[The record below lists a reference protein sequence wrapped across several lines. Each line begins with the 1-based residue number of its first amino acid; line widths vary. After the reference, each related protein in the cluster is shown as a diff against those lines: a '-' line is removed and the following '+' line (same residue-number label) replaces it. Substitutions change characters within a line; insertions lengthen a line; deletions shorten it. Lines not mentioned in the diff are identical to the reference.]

1 MRFYQVFSLISTA
14 PEAIMNRF
22 FVIFWCRML
31 TIEKVLKFVSAST
44 LAATLIFIA
53 VVVVQELTKP
63 KEVLERIKKENCAS
77 FFEFKTPPENE
88 SDLEKAAAECVFVP
102 ENQARNSGFAES
114 LSKFRKL
121 DGFDYL
127 FAGKSGILL
136 KKNSGSPLEEADF
149 IIRCFRSGQC
159 SLNLPDNKR
168 TITATALDTE
178 GKVEISVT
186 YEDNLISA
194 TAKNLKKLFNE
205 IAKIKQLDISKLRL
219 VLYFHSEYAYLENKD
234 DNYLISLPKNGI
246 DGLYL
251 KSRGA
256 KIRLLPWEYSVNP
269 LSVLDR
275 KGAQYGLEKDEYK
288 KDAASVYFYRT
299 AQFSEDNGSAVKW
312 LNGSSL
318 KKQDYSP
325 LFSLRLIAKHLKNIQ
340 KNDGSFPTELETAD
354 ATEKKVKE
362 SLLMQVYAAEILFKS
377 AEILEDPSFS
387 ETAEKALSY
396 VFLKEGKDDAATAK
410 IEALLVR
417 QNKDMAYQYRF
428 FDFDHTEKAISSNFV
443 YCGIFIEAFSFL
455 SKDKDK
461 DEKIVEL
468 LKKAFSLFEG
478 ASDEN
483 KMRFIAY
490 LAEFTAENGTE
501 PHKAMKDFFEAQNGF
516 IKSKVFDSR
525 GFKSEN
531 GSFVIDKSKNSPDAS
546 LSFLLSDGLMKA
558 LSNNLISR
566 ETAEIVMTSGDF
578 INKLIVSSD
587 DLPNWGNA
595 KSKTMI
601 HGGVRA
607 SENSK
612 SVKLSN
618 TLRAAS
624 YLTNKINR
632 LKE

>member
-1 MRFYQVFSLISTA
+1 
-14 PEAIMNRF
+14 
-22 FVIFWCRML
+22 ML

-44 LAATLIFIA
+44 LAATLIFIV

-63 KEVLERIKKENCAS
+63 KEILERIKKENCAS
-77 FFEFKTPPENE
+77 FFEFETPPENE

-102 ENQARNSGFAES
+102 ENQVKNSEFAGS
-114 LSKFRKL
+114 LPKFRKL

-136 KKNSGSPLEEADF
+136 KKKNGSPMEEAAF
-149 IIRCFRSGQC
+149 IIRCFREEKCQAEI
-159 SLNLPDNKR
+159 PDSKK
-168 TITATALDTE
+168 TVTAVALDST
-178 GKVEISVT
+178 GKAVISVT
-186 YEDNLISA
+186 YEDNLISS
-194 TAKNLKKLFNE
+194 TAKNIKKLFNE
-205 IAKIKQLDISKLRL
+205 IAKIKKLDISQLRL
-219 VLYFHSEYAYLENKD
+219 VLYFHSNYAYLENKD

-256 KIRLLPWEYSVNP
+256 KIRILPWEYSVNP
-269 LSVLDR
+269 LSVLDK
-275 KGAQYGLEKDEYK
+275 KGVQYGLEKDEYK
-288 KDAASVYFYRT
+288 KEAASVYFYRT
-299 AQFSEDNGSAVKW
+299 AQFSEDNGSAVRW

-318 KKQDYSP
+318 KKQGYSP

-340 KNDGSFPTELETAD
+340 KNDGSFPAELETAD

-362 SLLMQVYAAEILFKS
+362 SLLMQAYAAEILFET
-377 AEILEDPSFS
+377 AGILEDPSLS
-387 ETAEKALSY
+387 EAAEKALSY
-396 VFLKEGKDDAATAK
+396 VFLKDGKDDAATAK
-410 IEALLVR
+410 TETILIK
-417 QNKDMAYQYRF
+417 QNKDMGYQYRF

-443 YCGIFIEAFSFL
+443 YCGIFIEAFSLL

-468 LKKAFSLFEG
+468 LKKGFSIFEG
-478 ASDEN
+478 ANDEN

-490 LAEFTAENGTE
+490 LADFTAESGSK
-501 PHKAMKDFFEAQNGF
+501 PHKAMKDFFEAQSGF
-516 IKSKVFDSR
+516 IKSKVFDPR

-546 LSFLLSDGLMKA
+546 LSLLLSDGLMKA
-558 LSNNLISR
+558 LSNGLIGG
-566 ETAEIVMTSGDF
+566 ETTEIVLTSADF
-578 INKLIVSSD
+578 INKLIVSGD
-587 DLPNWGNA
+587 DFPNWGNTR
-595 KSKTMI
+595 SKTMI
-601 HGGVRA
+601 QGGVRA

-624 YLTNKINR
+624 YFTNKINR
-632 LKE
+632 LKK